1 LAQVD
6 QSKLEQVFTNIISNA
21 SKFSPDGGS
30 VKIRMKASDSNIRI
44 EFEDEGVGLSE
55 NDRDAVFDRF
65 SQIDSSN
72 TRKKGGTG
80 LGMNISKAIIDAH
93 DGILDY
99 VTRQGSGTI
108 FFVELKRIAHSN

>member
-1 LAQVD
+1 
-6 QSKLEQVFTNIISNA
+6 
-21 SKFSPDGGS
+21 
-30 VKIRMKASDSNIRI
+30 MKASDSKIRI

-72 TRKKGGTG
+72 TRKEGGTG
-80 LGMNISKAIIDAH
+80 LGMNISKTIIDAH

-99 VTRQGSGTI
+99 ETGQDSGAT
-108 FFVELKRIAHSN
+108 FFVELKRISEHNMEVRQ